1 MPFNHQIMY
10 IEALDLGGQESKGVK
25 PMCGIVCYVGR
36 KEAKPILI
44 EGLKRLEYRGYD
56 SAGLAIQEG
65 NRIEL
70 HRAVGRIAELERKV
84 NGINISGT
92 MGIAHTRWATH
103 GEPSVENAHPHMDQ
117 SQNTFLIHNGIIENY
132 YPLKRMLEKQGINF
146 RSETD
151 TEVLAQLIGLNF
163 EGSLHEAVRKS
174 LAQVEGTFGL
184 AVIHRNIPGEVVV
197 ARRGSPLIIGVSEHG
212 HLVGSDFAAMVSYTN
227 QVVHLRDDELAR
239 VTVDD
244 FSISTAQAKPIQRS
258 LETMQWQA
266 KDAELNGFPH
276 FMLKEIYEQPETIKN
291 AIRGRLEP
299 GEGVP
304 KLGGIMPVWERLKDC
319 RHMVIV
325 ACGTSYYAGCVG
337 MHIFEKLTEIDV
349 EVELASEF
357 RYRKLN
363 FPPNTFVVAISQSG
377 ETADTLAAIKEARRK
392 GASLLG
398 IVNVVGSSITRETD
412 AGIYNHAGPEIGVA
426 STKVFTSQLT
436 ILTLLA
442 VLLGRHQKLSLT
454 EGVEIIRALR
464 ALPEQVENVLSK
476 ANRIEAIAEKYCKC
490 NNWLFLGRK
499 YNYPVAMEGALK
511 LKEISYIHA
520 EGYAAGEMKHGPIA
534 LINPEMPTVAIV
546 PRDDMYDKMISNIQE
561 IKTRKGP
568 VIAIATQGDG
578 KIRAMVDDMV
588 EIPPTFDFLNP
599 ILAGVSCQLLAYY
612 CASLLGREIDKP
624 RNLAKSVTVE

>member
-1 MPFNHQIMY
+1 
-10 IEALDLGGQESKGVK
+10 
-25 PMCGIVCYVGR
+25 MCGIVCYVGR
-36 KEAKPILI
+36 KEVKPILL

-56 SAGLAIQEG
+56 SAGLAIQDG

-70 HRAVGRIAELERKV
+70 HRAVGKIAELEKEV
-84 NGINISGT
+84 NDVNIRGT

-103 GEPSVENAHPHMDQ
+103 GEPTEENAHPQRDQ
-117 SQNTFLIHNGIIENY
+117 DENTFVIHNGIIENY
-132 YPLKRMLEKQGINF
+132 LSLKRMMERQGITF

-151 TEVLAQLIGLNF
+151 TEILAQLIGLNF
-163 EGSLHEAVRKS
+163 DGSLHEAVRKS
-174 LAQVEGTFGL
+174 LSQVEGTFGV
-184 AVIHRNIPGEVVV
+184 AVIHKSTPHEIVV
-197 ARRGSPLIIGVSEHG
+197 ARRGSPLIIGVCDHG
-212 HLVGSDFAAMVSYTN
+212 HFVGSDIAAMVTYTN
-227 QVVHLRDDELAR
+227 KVVHLRDNEMAR
-239 VTVDD
+239 LTVDD
-244 FSISTAQAKPIQRS
+244 FSISTAQAKPIERS
-258 LETMQWQA
+258 LETVEWRA
-266 KDAELNGFPH
+266 EEAELNGFPH

-299 GEGVP
+299 SEGVP
-304 KLGGIMPVWERLKDC
+304 KLGGIEPVWEKLKEC

-337 MHIFEKLTEIDV
+337 MYIFEKLTEIDV

-363 FPPNTFVVAISQSG
+363 FPRNTFVVAMSQSG

-426 STKVFTSQLT
+426 STKIFTSQVT

-454 EGVEIIRALR
+454 EGVEIIRALK
-464 ALPEQVENVLSK
+464 ALPNQVKKVLSQS
-476 ANRIEAIAEKYCKC
+476 NHIQAIAEKYYGCG
-490 NNWLFLGRK
+490 NWLFLGRK
-499 YNYPVAMEGALK
+499 YNYPLAMEGALK

-534 LINPEMPTVAIV
+534 LINPKMPTVAVV
-546 PRDDMYDKMISNIQE
+546 PKDDMYEKMISNIHE
-561 IKTRKGP
+561 IKARRGP
-568 VIAIATQGDG
+568 VIAIATQGDD
-578 KIRAMVDDMV
+578 KIKAMVDEMV

-612 CASLLGREIDKP
+612 CASFLGREIDKP